1 MQSSESKVKLKL
13 PPNGLLGQLS
23 VVNAKLQVE
32 QVGFVT
38 ARQVTVKGQMSG
50 STVYAE

>member
-1 MQSSESKVKLKL
+1 MSKLKLKL

-23 VVNAKLQVE
+23 EVNAKPQVE

-38 ARQVTVKGQMSG
+38 SIQVTVKGQISG
-50 STVYAE
+50 TTVYAE